1 MFSFY
6 HNGHP
11 NFQAMKDFWDAKNE
25 WMRTWNGEEAALKIG
40 KIRIWQRGDGSEQLQ
55 NKFSD
60 RVMKMLKNNTT
71 KVHPMF
77 TKGNN

>member
-1 MFSFY
+1 
-6 HNGHP
+6 
-11 NFQAMKDFWDAKNE
+11 MKDFWDAKNE

-55 NKFSD
+55 NNFSD
-60 RVMKMLKNNTT
+60 RVMKMLKHNTT

-77 TKGNN
+77 TRGNN